1 MDKYFAFIT
10 DYKLSWG
17 VTSIMAITPAVESML
32 PVVSQIVLIA
42 GVQLVT
48 LGIDYFRKHL
58 KLPKRKDDNSYHE
71 KI

>member
-1 MDKYFAFIT
+1 MDKYFTFIT
-10 DYKLSWG
+10 DYKVSWG
-17 VTSIMAITPAVESML
+17 MTSIMAISPVVETIL
-32 PVVSQIVLIA
+32 PVVSQIALIA
-42 GVQLVT
+42 GLQLVT